1 MDKNQEKNL
10 RALKT
15 GPQAKKFVLNGGIK
29 AMNSGMAKTGD
40 AQRSAI
46 ANLAM
51 GKGVNGY
58 SGVQKEFAFDAERS
72 DMANLMAANGW
83 TAYNGNLKK
92 FDQEKAAEIVKAVDK
107 EVIQASLVK
116 EAQDRKMRN

>member
-15 GPQAKKFVLNGGIK
+15 GPQAKKFVLNGGIA
-29 AMNSGMAKTGD
+29 AMNSGEVKSAD
-40 AQRSAI
+40 VQRSAI

-51 GKGVNGY
+51 GKGANGY
-58 SGVQKEFAFDAERS
+58 SGIQKEFAFDAERN

-83 TAYNGNLKK
+83 TAYNGKMMK
-92 FDQEKAAEIVKAVDK
+92 FDHEKAAQIVKAADQ
-107 EVIQASLVK
+107 EAIQISLIK
-116 EAQDRKMRN
+116 EAQDRKMRA

>member
-1 MDKNQEKNL
+1 MDKNQERNL

-15 GPQAKKFVLNGGIK
+15 GPQAKKFVLNGGIV
-29 AMNSGMAKTGD
+29 AMNSGEVKAED

-51 GKGVNGY
+51 GKGANGY

-83 TAYNGNLKK
+83 AAYNGNMMT
-92 FDQEKAAEIVKAVDK
+92 FDPEKAAQIVKAADK
-107 EVIQASLVK
+107 ESVQISLVK
-116 EAQDRKMRN
+116 EAQDRKMRS